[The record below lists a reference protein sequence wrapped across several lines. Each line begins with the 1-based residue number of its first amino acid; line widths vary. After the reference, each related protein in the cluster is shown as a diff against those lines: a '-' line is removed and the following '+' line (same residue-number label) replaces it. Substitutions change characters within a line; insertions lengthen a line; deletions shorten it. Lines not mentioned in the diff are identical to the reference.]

1 MGKLGDWKLDG
12 ASDEGGAAVV
22 VGGAADVEGG
32 AADVGGGAAVVVGGA
47 DPGGVMVHREPSLPL
62 QLALKPG
69 KLNKSSL

>member
-1 MGKLGDWKLDG
+1 MGKLGDWKVDG
-12 ASDEGGAAVV
+12 ASDE
-22 VGGAADVEGG
+22 GGAADVEGG
-32 AADVGGGAAVVVGGA
+32 AADVGGGAAAVVGGA